1 MDRGRGVNAGEQRTI
16 KISRNVW
23 PERGYV
29 AAQIGNGLDT
39 QAEKL
44 AVLIERELGLGVMMA
59 SVRVRPS
66 ATKGHD
72 RGQDTLH
79 RNPPMTSAITNIAPI
94 YACARSDPQRDVLR
108 SHGRH
113 HGPPW

>member
-44 AVLIERELGLGVMMA
+44 AVLIKRELSGSGQPPPKSADDVCDDKY
-59 SVRVRPS
+59 RPDLPG
-66 ATKGHD
+66 ATIIP
-72 RGQDTLH
+72 RGRAGTPERQSH
-79 RNPPMTSAITNIAPI
+79 
-94 YACARSDPQRDVLR
+94 QRDDGFGLR
-108 SHGRH
+108 LGRSS
-113 HGPPW
+113 